1 MPTHEQAPQPRS
13 EFDDL
18 GRRLVRFGQAL
29 QQGSTTVGE
38 LTRLAMACGISFKL
52 RVVGDSETPE
62 HESMRN

>member
-1 MPTHEQAPQPRS
+1 MNQAGKPCN
-13 EFDDL
+13 EFGDL
-18 GRRLVRFGQAL
+18 GQRLVRLGQVL
-29 QQGSTTVGE
+29 QEGSTTVGE